1 MKGITPDFSSFEIL
15 TIAALPLTHY
25 RNSQRLLVP
34 TKILKVF
41 LFLPKEQ
48 PSFQSEQK
56 NPNFST
62 EECLRSLCPTCDL
75 YLASRTSKSL
85 HRQTTRFLPTRKNT
99 MSVSKWMQQT
109 KNEPK
114 PQFLTLTCA
123 YDRFENFPPTLRP
136 AKCLP
141 TPRNPNLRLEISL
154 WSLQAP
160 TTWQACTL
168 YYLHLLPVWLANKSS
183 NSEPRVFFRPEETPF
198 PNRSECSNTSLKP
211 VFLTWR

>member
-1 MKGITPDFSSFEIL
+1 MLAWPTRNTSTFLLLPKRKELYSRQRNCHIHTPKWMRHAEMKGITPDFSSFEIL
-15 TIAALPLTHY
+15 TITALPLTHY

-48 PSFQSEQK
+48 SSFQTEKQ

-75 YLASRTSKSL
+75 YLASRTSKISPSPDYTIPSDQKKY
-85 HRQTTRFLPTRKNT
+85 HTRIEVNATN
-99 MSVSKWMQQT
+99 

-114 PQFLTLTCA
+114 PLFLTFTCA
-123 YDRFENFPPTLRP
+123 YDRFENFAPTLRP

-141 TPRNPNLRLEISL
+141 TPTNPNLRLEISL
-154 WSLQAP
+154 
-160 TTWQACTL
+160 
-168 YYLHLLPVWLANKSS
+168 
-183 NSEPRVFFRPEETPF
+183 
-198 PNRSECSNTSLKP
+198 
-211 VFLTWR
+211 